1 MLSTPEQIEQ
11 ALERILLEVQKPG
24 RYVGGEYNAI
34 RKDWDSTGFRVVFGF
49 PDIYDIGMS
58 NLGLAVLYDILNR
71 QPDMLAERAYLPWID
86 MEAVM
91 QREGIPLYALES
103 KRPVADFDLIGL
115 SIPYEQLYTN
125 VLQFLYLAGLPLLS
139 SERDETMPF
148 VIAGGHACYNPE
160 PLADFIDA
168 FAIGEGEEL
177 IVEVAETLRRGK
189 AEGWDR
195 ARQKREIARIEGM
208 YVPAL
213 YQVGYH
219 ADGTVAGVR
228 PTDEAARL
236 PVLKR
241 IVATLPPPPTHLI
254 VPNIDIVHNRAHIE
268 IMRGCTRGCRFCH
281 AGMVTRPVRER
292 PVGEIVTAIKE
303 IIASTGFEEVGL
315 LSLSSSDYTHVLELV
330 TLVGEH
336 FAGRNLSISL
346 PSLRIETASADLME
360 ALQDSKR
367 GGFTFAP
374 EAATERMRDIINKPV
389 ATRQMLE
396 VAREVYGRGWRT
408 IKLYFMIGHPSE
420 TPDDVRAIADL
431 AKAVLAEGRKVHGR
445 QANVNVG
452 VSTFVPKPHTPFQWV
467 PLEAPDR
474 IEARQNL
481 LKRELRGPG
490 LRLRWNT
497 PDETLLEALLSR
509 GDRRLGEVIRRA
521 WKLGSRFDAW
531 QEQHKP
537 EAWAQACDEAGLE
550 MAFYAHRPRPI
561 DEVFPWDHI
570 DVGVRK
576 KYLAEDYLMSQRG
589 QTRIDC
595 RERCLACG
603 ILPKFAQTRI
613 QTPVEAWK
621 CPDVRPKGQR
631 HPSQVIPLTST

>member
-1 MLSTPEQIEQ
+1 MLSTPEQIER
-11 ALERILLEVQKPG
+11 ALERSLLEVQKPG
-24 RYVGGEYNAI
+24 RYVGGEYNSI
-34 RKDWDSTGFRVVFGF
+34 CKDWGEIGFRVALGF

-58 NLGLAVLYDILNR
+58 NMGLALLYDIVNR
-71 QPDMLAERAYLPWID
+71 QPDMLAERVYLPWID

-103 KRPVADFDLIGL
+103 KRPVVDFDLIGL

-125 VLQFLYLAGLPLLS
+125 VLQFLHLAGLPLPS
-139 SERDETMPF
+139 SGRDETMPF
-148 VIAGGHACYNPE
+148 IIAGGHACYNPE
-160 PLADFIDA
+160 PLTDFIDA

-208 YVPAL
+208 YVPSL

-219 ADGTVAGVR
+219 ADGTLANVC
-228 PTDEAARL
+228 PTDEVARL

-241 IVATLPPPPTHLI
+241 IVATLPPPSTHLI
-254 VPNIDIVHNRAHIE
+254 VPNVDIVHNRAHIE

-292 PVGEIVTAIKE
+292 PVEEIVAAIEE
-303 IIASTGFEEVGL
+303 IVASTGFEEVGL

-336 FAGRNLSISL
+336 FAGLNLSISL

-420 TPDDVRAIADL
+420 IPDDVRAIADL

-445 QANVNVG
+445 KANVNVG

-467 PLEAPDR
+467 PLDALDR
-474 IEARQNL
+474 VGAKQDL

-490 LRLRWNT
+490 LRLRWND

-521 WKLGSRFDAW
+521 WELGSRFDAW

-537 EAWAQACDEAGLE
+537 EAWAQALDEAGLE
-550 MAFYAHRPRPI
+550 MAFYVHRPRPI

-576 KYLAEDYLMSQRG
+576 KYLAGDYLMSQRG

-603 ILPKFAQTRI
+603 ILPKFAQTRV
-613 QTPVEAWK
+613 QTSAEAWK
-621 CPDVRPKGQR
+621 CPEVRSKDR
-631 HPSQVIPLTST
+631 HGPRQVVLAST